1 MAHPGEEQPLRQAS
15 GQITTP
21 TSGAGLYEIT
31 DVLAH
36 WLADQGIGTGLLTLF
51 IRHSSASLI
60 VQENADPSVGG
71 DLIAFFNRLVP
82 RDGRLYRH
90 QDEGEDD
97 MPAHIK
103 AALTQCHLSIPVD
116 QGRMMLGVWQGVYLF
131 EHRDRPHQRQIA
143 LHLLGC

>member
-1 MAHPGEEQPLRQAS
+1 MARPGREQPLRQAS
-15 GQITTP
+15 GQIEIL

-31 DVLAH
+31 DALAR
-36 WLADQGIGTGLLTLF
+36 WLADQGINDGLLTLF

-60 VQENADPSVGG
+60 VQENADPSVGD
-71 DLIAFFNRLVP
+71 DLIAFFNRLAP

-90 QDEGEDD
+90 RDEGDDD

-103 AALTQCHLSIPVD
+103 AALTQCHLSIPVG
-116 QGRMMLGVWQGVYLF
+116 QGRMMLGIWQGVYLF
-131 EHRDRPHQRQIA
+131 EHRDQPHQRQIA